1 MTSPSALTRYKLR
14 IIILGVCCSFLLL
27 FSKLVYLQ
35 IYLGT
40 RFLKKSTKNF
50 LRFETVM
57 SPRGNIVDSYGN
69 LLATNRPKYNVYW
82 KGGGSYRLLPQHKQK
97 LKILEKIIGKPYTDD
112 KAFTQRIERAE
123 RYYKKELI
131 ASDINFEQLSR
142 LEETFPHAHNI
153 SIEQSFKRFYPHGA
167 YASHILGYLGNIN
180 FDVTGKMGLEHLF
193 ENTLKGKQG
202 TTMTTINS
210 LGRKLTSTPLKQ
222 ALTGTTIATTIN
234 LDLQNIVES
243 VFPQNKTGVCI
254 LMDTYSGEILA
265 ITSRPHFDPNVFLGP
280 ILHDSWKKMQVEQP
294 FLNRT
299 FNASYPPGSI
309 FKLVVTSAAI
319 ETGVITPETVW
330 DCKGFITFAGRKYR
344 CHKQQGHGKLTV
356 SQALE
361 QSCNP
366 LFFDIG
372 TKMSI
377 NTMADYAHRFGLGE
391 KTNVIFPEKTG
402 LIPTIEWKQEKK
414 GERWWPGETLSA
426 AVGQSFLLVTPIQI
440 VRMIASIFSGYLVSP
455 RILKSEPFTKKPL
468 QIKPETLDFLKRSM
482 KKVVTQG
489 TGKRIGDIKNIEI
502 YAKTSTA
509 QTSALHKRHKGRK
522 YREHGWFVAQF
533 YYKAHTPLTMVV
545 LVEHA
550 GTSRIPVL
558 IAKRFFIRYKTLM
571 DKKFNKGVS

>member
-1 MTSPSALTRYKLR
+1 MTSLSALLRHKLR
-14 IIILGVCCSFLLL
+14 IIIAVICCSFFILG
-27 FSKLVYLQ
+27 SKLMYLQ

-40 RFLKKSTKNF
+40 RFLHKSTKNF

-57 SPRGNIVDSYGN
+57 SPRGNIVDTHGN
-69 LLATNRPKYNVYW
+69 LLATNRPKYDVYW
-82 KGGGSYRLLPQHKQK
+82 KGSGNYRLLPQQK
-97 LKILEKIIGKPYTDD
+97 LKLKNLEKIIGQPCIDNKV
-112 KAFTQRIERAE
+112 FTKRIERAE
-123 RYYKKELI
+123 RYYKKELL

-142 LEETFPHAHNI
+142 LEEMFPNAYNI
-153 SIEQSFKRFYPHGA
+153 SIEQSFKRFYPHNA

-180 FDVTGKMGLEHLF
+180 FDVTGKMGLEYLF
-193 ENTLKGKQG
+193 ENTLRGKQG
-202 TTMTTINS
+202 TIITTINS
-210 LGRKLTSTPLKQ
+210 LGRKLTETPLKQ
-222 ALTGTTIATTIN
+222 ALAGTTIATTLD

-243 VFPQNKTGVCI
+243 VFPQQKTGACI

-265 ITSRPHFDPNVFLGP
+265 ITSRPHFDPNIFLAP
-280 ILHDSWKKMQVEQP
+280 ILHDSWKKMQEEQP

-309 FKLVVTSAAI
+309 FKLVVTSAAL
-319 ETGVITPETVW
+319 ETGIITPETIW

-344 CHKQQGHGKLTV
+344 CHERKGHGKLTV

-377 NTMADYAHRFGLGE
+377 DTMADYAHRFGLGE

-402 LIPTIEWKQEKK
+402 LVPTIEWKQKYK

-455 RILKSEPFTKKPL
+455 RILKSEPFTKKTL
-468 QIKPETLDFLKRSM
+468 RIKQETLDLLKQSM

-489 TGKRIGDIKNIEI
+489 TGKKIGDIKNIEI

-509 QTSALHKRHKGRK
+509 QTSALYKRHRGKK
-522 YREHGWFVAQF
+522 YREHGWFVTQF
-533 YYKAHTPLTMVV
+533 YYKTHKPLTMVV

-550 GTSRIPVL
+550 GTSRIPIL
-558 IAKRFFIRYKTLM
+558 IAKRFFIRYKKLM
-571 DKKFNKGVS
+571 DNKV